1 MIKAFGN
8 AYGNVK
14 RAWSYQDNL
23 TRVIGR
29 HSLKAGF
36 FWDSNVQIAT
46 TGWAGNFTQGGIEFD
61 NWSNYTTGNPVADIL
76 TGHTDGMQITT
87 SGRSMRKTSGTLRA
101 RLPLTL
107 DSASI
112 MKVNGIRLMATD

>member
-76 TGHTDGMQITT
+76 TGHTDGMQQGASAPFKIWITT

-101 RLPLTL
+101 DYP
-107 DSASI
+107 
-112 MKVNGIRLMATD
+112 